1 MRRILLL
8 VLLLDVP
15 VLSAQQPDAV
25 SSEDHELVQQLLQR
39 MSKME
44 AEIKRLNAAVAS
56 AAEPAPSAAEPA
68 SLTRSQPRWPRLSRS
83 CRLRL

>member
-39 MSKME
+39 MSQME
-44 AEIKRLNAAVAS
+44 AEITRLKAAVAP
-56 AAEPAPSAAEPA
+56 AAEPIEP
-68 SLTRSQPRWPRLSRS
+68 
-83 CRLRL
+83 